1 MLLVAVSI
9 SIYQFTTLS
18 KSVEALIE
26 NNYKTIQACQEM
38 LGALE
43 REDSGILLLLLGKW
57 TEGREMVQS
66 ADITFNRSLELA
78 RNNVT
83 EEGEDVLIQ
92 DLENQYANFKSH
104 WERPIVG
111 TDKEGDLKWYFNTI
125 YESFINTTSAIE
137 KLLILNQESMYAS
150 ALDLKERAKR
160 ALMPGIVAIIAALF
174 FVLMFN
180 VFINAYFIRP
190 IVDLMPYK
198 NLKIIE
204 RSLI

>member
-1 MLLVAVSI
+1 
-9 SIYQFTTLS
+9 
-18 KSVEALIE
+18 
-26 NNYKTIQACQEM
+26 M

-190 IVDLMPYK
+190 IVGIIDAIQKFKDHRKIPDLK
-198 NLKIIE
+198 VEAKDEIGTLTDSVNDLLIQLKSRE
-204 RSLI
+204 